1 MHLAICDACRNFKKQ
16 MNLLTEA
23 VQRLALQGE
32 AFKQLQLADDA
43 RQRIRALLAAQRGDK
58 EGA

>member
-1 MHLAICDACRNFKKQ
+1 

-23 VQRLALQGE
+23 VQRFALQGE
-32 AFKQLQLADDA
+32 AFTQLQLADDA
-43 RQRIRALLAAQRGDK
+43 RSRIRALLAAQRGDE